1 MPRTAVSTGQ
11 PNPVLRQ
18 RNSQRYDRANGGAE
32 RRNRDG
38 RHDRNGGGGGH
49 WITEPSLKMGRYMA
63 TTRPPMTT
71 PRNRITIGSMRAIM
85 LLTVWS
91 TSES

>member
-18 RNSQRYDRANGGAE
+18 RNPHRNDRAQSRTE

-38 RHDRNGGGGGH
+38 RHEGDGGDRH
-49 WITEPSLKMGRYMA
+49 WITDPSLKIGRYMA

-71 PRNRITIGSMRAIM
+71 PRKRITIGSISDIM
-85 LLTVWS
+85 FATV
-91 TSES
+91 